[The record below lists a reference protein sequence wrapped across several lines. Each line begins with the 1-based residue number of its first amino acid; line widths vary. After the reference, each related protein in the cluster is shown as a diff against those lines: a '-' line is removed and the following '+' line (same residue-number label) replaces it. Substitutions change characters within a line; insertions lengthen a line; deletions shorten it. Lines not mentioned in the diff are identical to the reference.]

1 MSLTYGGLAIVTPAG
16 GVYTLP
22 VVGVPW
28 SPKLVKV
35 NRAQPRGECGE
46 LRRSAFVGYRYK

>member
-1 MSLTYGGLAIVTPAG
+1 MYGGFGIVTPAG

-35 NRAQPRGECGE
+35 NAARPAGAVRNDPYSGCAP
-46 LRRSAFVGYRYK
+46 SCTAA